1 MTALTFSQTCYC
13 LAAHNI
19 IYKFILVFTITNP
32 EPAIKS
38 ELFLKTFETRSNI
51 SSHAKGRHILQ
62 LAAEFLGM
70 TLSAGKFPVNIMV
83 TL

>member
-13 LAAHNI
+13 LAAHN

-70 TLSAGKFPVNIMV
+70 TLSADKFPVNIMV